1 MLSVGAQ
8 IAGMEFRARQINS
21 TRRAPRARAMYARV
35 LLVTIAMGLGSRR
48 FGALLPAFVA
58 AYAGDV
64 LWATM
69 VYWLCAI
76 AAPGAARHRLAA
88 AALAIAWA
96 VECSQLYRAPWL
108 DVLRATTLGALAL
121 GQGFLWSDLL
131 CYAGGVALAV
141 VADVLITRR
150 SPLIAGG

>member
-1 MLSVGAQ
+1 
-8 IAGMEFRARQINS
+8 MEFRAVQRHP
-21 TRRAPRARAMYARV
+21 TRRAPRSRAVYTRA
-35 LLVTIAMGLGSRR
+35 LLVTIAMGLGSRHY
-48 FGALLPAFVA
+48 GVLLPRLVA

-69 VYWLCAI
+69 VFWLCAI
-76 AAPGAARHRLAA
+76 ASPGAARHRLAL

-108 DVLRATTLGALAL
+108 DALRATTLGALAL

-141 VADVLITRR
+141 VVDGLITRR
-150 SPLIAGG
+150 SPLLRGG